1 MNYEHLPL
9 TLVDP
14 VRDPVQD
21 HIILAVDSDLNR
33 LRLRRALY
41 IHIIIPNVGL
51 KIHGEHKHIPS
62 EKTPLW
68 NHCAPLKCLWKVCL
82 LATSKLPTVTQS
94 HVNITNHLHVQAY
107 QFVPYRSPGKVLD
120 FMRNVRCEKFAEM
133 KSKKTKMASLS
144 L

>member
-62 EKTPLW
+62 EKTPL
-68 NHCAPLKCLWKVCL
+68 
-82 LATSKLPTVTQS
+82 
-94 HVNITNHLHVQAY
+94 
-107 QFVPYRSPGKVLD
+107 
-120 FMRNVRCEKFAEM
+120 
-133 KSKKTKMASLS
+133 
-144 L
+144 